1 MEKIKDDDRRKRLQE
16 LEDKIQDPRSV
27 ASIDSL
33 LDTVQALVS
42 DCDHPCVKRMKN
54 VEAYTNRCKLK
65 PTNKNTCFTKRLTVY
80 HMF

>member
-33 LDTVQALVS
+33 LDTVQALIS

-54 VEAYTNRCKLK
+54 VEAYTNRCKLISK
-65 PTNKNTCFTKRLTVY
+65 SVL
-80 HMF
+80 